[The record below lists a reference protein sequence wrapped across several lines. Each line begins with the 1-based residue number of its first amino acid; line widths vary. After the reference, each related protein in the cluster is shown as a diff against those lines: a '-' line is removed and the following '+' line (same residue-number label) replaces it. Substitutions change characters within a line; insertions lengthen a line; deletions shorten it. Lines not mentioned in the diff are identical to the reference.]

1 MTPGAETVRS
11 TLRWAIP
18 IVDAA
23 DPGRPPPS
31 TGYSQVSFGRMLTR
45 GDPLTAA
52 DIIAQYCPDLDSRE
66 GVAEYLSWIRR
77 DQRSGP
83 RRSQSQHP
91 GLRLALTLVERM
103 HAYHTGESRRLLEQG
118 SVMTWKGLEAH
129 WPGRVWHSL
138 RDDYEV
144 RAEKFWRAEQ
154 LFICET
160 SEFVVKL
167 DTLRDS
173 ARRARGSGRGESLE
187 ISREYSR

>member
-11 TLRWAIP
+11 TLGWAIP
-18 IVDAA
+18 IVDIA

-31 TGYSQVSFGRMLTR
+31 TGFAQVSLGRMLAR

-66 GVAEYLSWIRR
+66 GVAEYLGYIRR
-77 DQRSGP
+77 DQRARG
-83 RRSQSQHP
+83 RRERESHP

-103 HAYHTGESRRLLEQG
+103 RAYHTGEDRRLLEQG

-144 RAEKFWRAEQ
+144 RAERFWRAEQ

-167 DTLRDS
+167 DKLRDS
-173 ARRARGSGRGESLE
+173 ARVARARGPVW
-187 ISREYSR
+187 